1 MTSVFDDPEKQEDD
15 LETKEAI
22 KHFTE
27 ALKQQRAEKK
37 LSQLGL
43 VKKAGVS
50 QKVISEIE
58 TGGNFKM
65 GTYIKVC
72 RAMGIVPKVTFKK
85 YRPNKPSPKN
95 PRTSSL

>member
-72 RAMGIVPKVTFKK
+72 RAMGIVPKVKFLK
-85 YRPNKPSPKN
+85 YRPNKPSPKSQHN
-95 PRTSSL
+95 VS